1 MISEPDVETLRC
13 SVGDVVFGFDQSH
26 LVVSARQPELE
37 RAVLDVNGQED
48 GRVVVVDESD
58 ETHLGGGGELD
69 AYFQPALI
77 QRLHRNTEAQER
89 IAVEVRIADFLQPL
103 AAPPLVA
110 PVTPT
115 LQHNQQNDLSFF
127 EG

>member
-1 MISEPDVETLRC
+1 
-13 SVGDVVFGFDQSH
+13 
-26 LVVSARQPELE
+26 VVSARQPELE

-89 IAVEVRIADFLQPL
+89 IAVEVRIADSSAARS
-103 AAPPLVA
+103 AAPRCASDTDTASP
-110 PVTPT
+110 P
-115 LQHNQQNDLSFF
+115 
-127 EG
+127 